1 MTCPS
6 LRMLAAV
13 ALAFLLAAGAAPA
26 KTLPLPQSLVALN
39 SDAGEQLLLHSQA
52 RESYWNL
59 SVQFVTQKTQTY
71 CGIAS
76 MVMVLN
82 ALGTPAPSTPEYEP
96 YRIFTQDNFLNDETE
111 KVLPRSVLAEQ
122 GMTLDQIGLL
132 LQAHGVHADVHHAAD
147 SSLEAFRGLAIGQ
160 LSKPGHYLIVNYL
173 RAAMGQER
181 GGHISPLAAYDDGA
195 DAFLILDVARYKYPP
210 VWVKAAA
217 LFAAMSTTDADNDN
231 RTRGFVLIDAGP

>member
-1 MTCPS
+1 MLPS
-6 LRMLAAV
+6 IRMLAAAAV
-13 ALAFLLAAGAAPA
+13 AMLLAVGAVPA

-52 RESYWNL
+52 RQSYWNL

-71 CGIAS
+71 CGVAS

-82 ALGTPAPSTPEYEP
+82 ALGGPAPATPEYEP
-96 YRIFTQDNFLNDETE
+96 YRIFTQDNFFNDQTE
-111 KVLPRSVLAEQ
+111 KVLPRGVLAEQ
-122 GMTLDQIGLL
+122 GTTLDQMGLL
-132 LQAHGVHADVHHAAD
+132 LETHGVRAEVHHAAD

-181 GGHISPLAAYDDGA
+181 GGHISPLAAYDAEA

-217 LFAAMSTTDADNDN
+217 LFDAMNTTDADNGN
-231 RTRGFVLIDAGP
+231 STRGFVLVEAGP